1 MRYPIETAPR
11 NGSIVVLE
19 DDASGT
25 LEVAYWSPTGEWIG
39 EYGEPSEIT
48 PSHWHPCYS
57 FFQSSSRREAPQSPT
72 ASELMALRSAHAR
85 QWFVV
90 SWSAPLVL
98 TMVLVG
104 IFIQQALLHPQAP
117 GEERARSA
125 AVESAYATVRRGTET
140 TGMALSH
147 NNSDDEVAGRPQA
160 VRPMEQ
166 TPATVDEKPAA
177 KQSESIAPENSKP
190 EIKAVEAVRPRAT
203 SQNIGYG
210 CQHYLTYDP
219 ASRTYTGYDGRRR
232 SCRPQAPS
240 QRASPG
246 INESRNVAIG
256 IRADFLRNLN
266 NLR

>member
-11 NGSIVVLE
+11 NGSIVVL
-19 DDASGT
+19 DASGT

-72 ASELMALRSAHAR
+72 VSEFMALRSAHAR
-85 QWFVV
+85 QRFVV
-90 SWSAPLVL
+90 SWIAPLVL

-104 IFIQQALLHPQAP
+104 IFIQPALLHPQAP

-125 AVESAYATVRRGTET
+125 AIESAYATVRRGTET
-140 TGMALSH
+140 TGIALSH
-147 NNSDDEVAGRPQA
+147 NKSDDEVAERAQA
-160 VRPMEQ
+160 LRAMEQ
-166 TPATVDEKPAA
+166 KSAAVDEKPAA
-177 KQSESIAPENSKP
+177 KQSEGVAPENGQP
-190 EIKAVEAVRPRAT
+190 EVKAAEAVPPKSRAV
-203 SQNIGYG
+203 SQNVGYG

-219 ASRTYTGYDGRRR
+219 ASGTYKGYDGRRR

-240 QRASPG
+240 QRANPG

-256 IRADFLRNLN
+256 IRADFIRNL
-266 NLR
+266 R